1 MKASRRLELAA
12 WRQRPLLQKV
22 REQFWAAFG
31 EVF

>member
-1 MKASRRLELAA
+1 MKASRRLDLAT
-12 WRQRPLLQKV
+12 WRHRPLLHKA